1 MIAYNNEWL
10 GHLDIR
16 KQTAEAFDAD
26 CLTKDELTNI
36 NNKYPVGF
44 YTPNIFIRIGLFVL
58 TIIILLF
65 SLGLLALVFLS
76 ALDEGL
82 FSGLTIFF
90 AILCYVSLEYMIR
103 TKNHYCS
110 GVDDGLLW
118 GASVAL
124 FCGISLPNDLSGLTN
139 CLIICMISLGA
150 TLRYADKLMASVAN
164 FSLVG
169 IFFYICVE
177 LSGIAK
183 AISPF
188 IIMAISLAI
197 YLAVTRSTIKKNNPY
212 FTGCLKMIEISA
224 LISLY
229 AAGNY
234 YAVRELS
241 NSMFNLNLQPGDSI
255 PFVWLFWVFTILIP
269 VIYVARG
276 IQKKD
281 AVLIRV
287 GLILFAAIVFTVRY
301 YHTVLPAEI
310 LMTIGGIVLLVISYG
325 LMKWLHEPVYGF
337 TSRELSS
344 KNASDKSQIES
355 LIIAQTFK
363 PGSGPEGTQFGG
375 GSTGG
380 GGASGEY

>member
-10 GHLDIR
+10 NNLNMKGEA
-16 KQTAEAFDAD
+16 TGAFDAN
-26 CLTKDELTNI
+26 CITKDDQDAI
-36 NNKYPVGF
+36 NKKYPVGF

-65 SLGLLALVFLS
+65 SFGLLVLITLS
-76 ALDEGL
+76 GIEDMITGL
-82 FSGLTIFF
+82 SIFF
-90 AILCYVSLEYMIR
+90 AIACYAALEYMIR
-103 TKNHYCS
+103 VKNHYSS

-118 GASVAL
+118 GASIAL
-124 FCGISLPNDLSGLTN
+124 FCGISLPHDLSMLTN
-139 CLIICMISLGA
+139 CLIIFMISLGG
-150 TLRYADKLMASVAN
+150 TLRYADKLMAAVAY
-164 FSLVG
+164 FSLAG
-169 IFFYICVE
+169 TFFYTCVE
-177 LSGIAK
+177 MGSAAK
-183 AISPF
+183 AIVPF
-188 IIMAISLAI
+188 IIMAVSLVT
-197 YLAVTRSTIKKNNPY
+197 YLAVSRSTIKENNPY
-212 FTGCLKMIEISA
+212 YTGCLKMVEISA

-234 YAVRELS
+234 YVVRELS

-255 PFVWLFWVFTILIP
+255 PFGWLFWIFTGLIP
-269 VIYVARG
+269 VIYLIRG

-281 AVLIRV
+281 AILIRV

-310 LMTIGGIVLLVISYG
+310 LMTLGGIVLLVISYG

-337 TSRELSS
+337 TSREISS
-344 KNASDKSQIES
+344 KNAMDKLQIES

-363 PGSGPEGTQFGG
+363 PGTDPGGTNMGG
-375 GSTGG
+375 GSFGG